1 MPKPI
6 SDNEIRYTIK
16 LNKRDIT
23 AQKKNAED
31 EWPLNGFILIIKN
44 IINTKEDILRFNIKS
59 NSGINPNKKNISIET
74 KPPNIR
80 NE

>member
-23 AQKKNAED
+23 AQKKNAEY
-31 EWPLNGFILIIKN
+31 ECPLNGFILIIKN
-44 IINTKEDILRFNIKS
+44 ITNVKEDILRFNIKS
-59 NSGINPNKKNISIET
+59 NPGINPNKKNISTEI
-74 KPPNIR
+74 KPPNII